1 VRRGLCGRAQ
11 AWGLGRPAAR
21 APAAFHSRRLR
32 RRARASLAPCRASPS
47 AKARRPSASV
57 ACVLTKLVNVRVR
70 HARRRRKARGD
81 ALRARTA
88 GVAWAPAAR
97 LLAAHR
103 PMPPPR
109 GPPAVAR
116 PRRICRA
123 TGLQCC
129 GRVFPDCRVAG
140 FSRIAGEQPSLKCST
155 ATRSSAANGCVYQRR
170 DNGVARA
177 VRRRQGRRGGC
188 LLEQGR
194 ALTFRAQPRAL
205 PRNSKDAHHPRPGS
219 PRPRSPRHGES
230 PRPPK
235 PESQPESA

>member
-1 VRRGLCGRAQ
+1 MLRRARWASCASARRVCLCLVQRAPTRALAAAAAAAPCAAACVGAPL

-32 RRARASLAPCRASPS
+32 RRARASPAPCRASPS

-140 FSRIAGEQPSLKCST
+140 FSRILLTNKRGDSGFT
-155 ATRSSAANGCVYQRR
+155 TREMAIFEHQ
-170 DNGVARA
+170 
-177 VRRRQGRRGGC
+177 
-188 LLEQGR
+188 
-194 ALTFRAQPRAL
+194 
-205 PRNSKDAHHPRPGS
+205 
-219 PRPRSPRHGES
+219 
-230 PRPPK
+230 
-235 PESQPESA
+235 